1 MRPLALSLPA
11 IPDLFQVQSSEQSSE
26 DDIEELHTFRI
37 PDQCHQRDA
46 DCNLCTICR
55 PSTGACECLR
65 GREGEGGEGGG
76 EGEGGEGGG
85 EGGRRGRE
93 EREGGEGGRRGRE
106 EREGGEGGKRR
117 RGREEVEREEA
128 GRREEKEQK
137 SHSKF
142 YSAHEDMGVHG
153 I

>member
-65 GREGEGGEGGG
+65 GREGGEGGG
-76 EGEGGEGGG
+76 GER
-85 EGGRRGRE
+85 GRRGRE
-93 EREGGEGGRRGRE
+93 EGGRGGRKERGE
-106 EREGGEGGKRR
+106 E
-117 RGREEVEREEA
+117 
-128 GRREEKEQK
+128 GRREGKVTEEEEEC
-137 SHSKF
+137 HSKF

>member
-1 MRPLALSLPA
+1 MYTYAITYHLHWTFQSHHSPTRSLASPPPSPPQLRMRPLALSLPA
-11 IPDLFQVQSSEQSSE
+11 IPDLFQVQGSEQSSE

-76 EGEGGEGGG
+76 EEEGGEG
-85 EGGRRGRE
+85 R
-93 EREGGEGGRRGRE
+93 GEGGRRGRE

-117 RGREEVEREEA
+117 RGTR
-128 GRREEKEQK
+128 
-137 SHSKF
+137 
-142 YSAHEDMGVHG
+142 
-153 I
+153 